1 MFNDDIAAIATP
13 PGEGGIAIVR
23 LSGSGVMEKIHS
35 IFKPYR
41 PGLDLR
47 QKPGHTLNLGW
58 IVDEKQEVIDE
69 VLLGIMKAPH
79 SYTGEDVIEIN
90 CHGGTLPAR
99 RCLEMVTKRGA
110 RLAEPGEFTRRA
122 FLNGRLDASQ
132 AEAVIEVIR
141 AKSEKGLKLA
151 MKQLEGKNSRHIQSL
166 EEKIVSVNA
175 MLDASL
181 DFPDEV
187 GEPHYNE
194 IEEILEGV
202 VRSIDKL
209 LAAGQRG
216 EVYRQGINIAI
227 CGKPNVGKSS
237 LLNALLR
244 KDKAIVTSIPGTT
257 RDVIE
262 DYINVKGIP
271 VRLMDTAGIRDT
283 QDIVERIGV
292 ERSQEVI
299 RDSDLVIFLLDVESG
314 ITAEDVEIFDKLER
328 QKVLVLV
335 NKDDLE
341 KRNIDEEQLKQIFT
355 GVQVIRGSVKEE
367 IGMEELEDSIEE
379 RVLSGC
385 LGSDDLEIMISLRQ
399 KDALLRAKKHVEDTI
414 KALREV
420 SLDCL
425 SVDVWGALDCLGEIT
440 GKNLKEEVMD
450 RIFRDFCI
458 GK

>member
-1 MFNDDIAAIATP
+1 MYNDDIAAIATP

-23 LSGSGVMEKIHS
+23 LSGSGVIDKVS
-35 IFKPYR
+35 SLFKPFN
-41 PGLDLR
+41 PDSDLKAR
-47 QKPGHTLNLGW
+47 GSHSLTLGW
-58 IVDEKQEVIDE
+58 IMDEQQEALDE
-69 VLLGIMKAPH
+69 VLLGIMKGPH
-79 SYTGEDVIEIN
+79 SYTGENVVEIN

-99 RCLEMVTKRGA
+99 RCLEAMLKSGV

-132 AEAVIEVIR
+132 AEAVIDVIR

-151 MKQLEGKNSRHIQSL
+151 MKQLAGNNSRFVQLL
-166 EEKIVSVNA
+166 EDKLIAVNA

-187 GEPHYNE
+187 GEPHYHE
-194 IEEILEGV
+194 ISQILQGIV
-202 VRSIDKL
+202 KDIDKL
-209 LAAGQRG
+209 LAAGRRG
-216 EVYRQGINIAI
+216 EIYRQGISIAI

-257 RDVIE
+257 RDIIE
-262 DYINVKGIP
+262 DYLNVKGIP
-271 VRLMDTAGIRDT
+271 VRLMDTAGIRET

-299 RDSDLVIFLLDVESG
+299 KESDLIIFLLDVESG
-314 ITAEDVEIFDKLER
+314 ITGEDLEIFSSLER
-328 QKVLVLV
+328 HKVLVLV
-335 NKDDLE
+335 NKEDLE
-341 KRNIDEEQLKQIFT
+341 QRNIDEQELKKIFA

-367 IGMEELEDSIEE
+367 IGLEELEDSIEE

-385 LGSDDLEIMISLRQ
+385 LASDDLELMITLRQ
-399 KDALLRAKKHVEDTI
+399 KDALLRAKRHIEDTRD
-414 KALREV
+414 ALQKV

-440 GKNLKEEVMD
+440 GKNLKEEVME